1 VQTTDTIES
10 EWGLDIPINDV
21 GMPNLGLRAS
31 PPISESALWI
41 EIEAMYKV
49 TENDEYEIEEDNT

>member
-1 VQTTDTIES
+1 
-10 EWGLDIPINDV
+10 LDIPINDV

-31 PPISESALWI
+31 PQTSDAALWI
-41 EIEAMYKV
+41 EVEAIYKV